1 MYSLNVERE
10 RERER
15 DCNWFHEGQCKLKAR
30 QIRYINRLRPA
41 RATLYSVFAVAI
53 LRSDW
58 RYISI
63 STGHYYSLQLSFL
76 LLFLYCLFSSAVTGL
91 DSWLSLARFLTSH
104 WTISKTST
112 SIQRLNHG
120 QHYYLKR
127 VLICFYHCYCV
138 NTVTCQPYDMHKRR
152 WHDSN

>member
-1 MYSLNVERE
+1 MTLSRVTPMNSAMINNSERARVLAKRGE

-58 RYISI
+58 RHLSI

-91 DSWLSLARFLTSH
+91 DS
-104 WTISKTST
+104 
-112 SIQRLNHG
+112 
-120 QHYYLKR
+120 
-127 VLICFYHCYCV
+127 
-138 NTVTCQPYDMHKRR
+138 
-152 WHDSN
+152 